1 MDSFHPVAVDL
12 TDSDSIVRALTTAEA
27 EAGGFDVLI
36 NNAGSG
42 HFGPTEFMPQ
52 EMLRADFQLLV
63 FGQIQMIQLALRG
76 MRERGSGTI
85 INVSSLAAR
94 LPVPFMASY
103 NAAKAAMAAFTL
115 SLQLELG
122 DSKVRFID
130 LQPADIRTPFN
141 DATVRFAADAPG
153 YQPKMKKAW
162 LVIDKNMRGAPG
174 PELVARRVAELLRV
188 DNPPPQV
195 TVGDVFQSRVAPL
208 LLRFLPM
215 RVQRWG
221 LRKYYGI

>member
-1 MDSFHPVAVDL
+1 MDSFHPVALDL

-52 EMLRADFQLLV
+52 EMLRADF
-63 FGQIQMIQLALRG
+63 
-76 MRERGSGTI
+76 
-85 INVSSLAAR
+85 
-94 LPVPFMASY
+94 
-103 NAAKAAMAAFTL
+103 
-115 SLQLELG
+115 QLELG